1 MKCLL
6 ELWPDIHP
14 AHAGISVSALVLDS
28 RALRPGMLFVAL
40 RGQRQDAR
48 EFIAEMIAAG
58 AAAVFAEE
66 DEKWPEDAVIN
77 GVPVIVIPRLAQV
90 LGVIA
95 ARFFDEP
102 SEKMHVLAVT
112 GTNGKTSVANLLA
125 GALTHL
131 GKKSAVLGTLGN
143 GLYGALEKSTH
154 TTLDAARLQALL
166 AQFHAEGAECTA
178 LEASSH
184 GLVQGR
190 LNGTRIEVALL
201 TNLTRDHLDYHGD
214 MEAYAAAKE
223 ILFRWPQLKTAV
235 LNADD
240 PVAERYRAVL
250 ASEVRL
256 LRYSQHDNR
265 GADIFAIKAE
275 PTLTGMSL
283 VIATPAGDCALQ
295 LPLLGRFNVSNVLA
309 VIGGLLALDI
319 PLADIAHALRHAAPV
334 QGRMESFMGEHPVV
348 VVDYA
353 HTPDALEKV
362 LSSLREHAEANL
374 ICVFGCG
381 GDRDRG
387 KRPEMGGIA
396 VRLADIVVITSDNP
410 RSEDPQDIVKDIQ
423 AGIPASNSS
432 VPLVLV
438 EIDRHQ
444 AIRKAIAAAK
454 RHDIVLI
461 AGKGHEDYQE
471 VSGRRHPF
479 SDAQE
484 VRAALADWR
493 TA

>member
-1 MKCLL
+1 MKHLL
-6 ELWPDIHP
+6 DLWPDIHP
-14 AHAGISVSALVLDS
+14 AHAGLSVSAVVLDS
-28 RALRPGMLFVAL
+28 RAVRSGMLFVAL
-40 RGQRQDAR
+40 RGQRLDAR
-48 EFIAEMIAAG
+48 DFIADAIAAG
-58 AAAVFAEE
+58 AAAVFADQ
-66 DEKWPEDAVIN
+66 DEKWPDDAVIN
-77 GVPVIVIPRLAQV
+77 GVPVIAIPD
-90 LGVIA
+90 LGQKLGLIA

-102 SEKMHVLAVT
+102 SRKMHVLAVT

-143 GLYGALEKSTH
+143 GIYGALEKSTH
-154 TTLDAARLQALL
+154 TTLDALHLQALL
-166 AQFHAEGAECTA
+166 AQFQSEGAECMA

-190 LNGTRIEVALL
+190 LNGTQLDVALF

-223 ILFRWPQLKTAV
+223 ILFRWPQLKTVV

-240 PVAERYRAVL
+240 PVSERYRAVL
-250 ASEVRL
+250 ASSVRL
-256 LRYSQHDNR
+256 LRYSQDESH
-265 GADIFAIKAE
+265 GADICALEIK
-275 PTLTGMSL
+275 PTLAGLSL
-283 VIATPAGDCALQ
+283 LIATPAGDCRLQ

-309 VIGGLLALDI
+309 VMGGLLALNI
-319 PLADIAHALRHAAPV
+319 PLADIAEALRHALPV
-334 QGRMESFMGEHPVV
+334 QGRMDSFMGEHPVV

-362 LSSLREHAEANL
+362 LGSLREHAEARL

-396 VRLADIVVITSDNP
+396 ARLADIVVITSDNP
-410 RSEDPQDIVKDIQ
+410 RSEDAQLIINDIH
-423 AGIPASNSS
+423 AGIESGNSTP
-432 VPLVLV
+432 VV
-438 EIDRHQ
+438 EELDRRR
-444 AIRKAIAAAK
+444 AIHRAIASAK
-454 RHDIVLI
+454 RNDIVLI

-471 VSGRRHPF
+471 ISGQRHPF

-484 VRAALADWR
+484 VRAALAEWR
-493 TA
+493 AA